1 MIPAAKSN
9 FAEFTFSACCNDYI
23 RHKFLDLLSLVKV
36 VETKF
41 RGQRTPS
48 PHSKSPLPS
57 TSQREDV
64 QYKLISNR
72 ISLFPFPL
80 WPWNQTIREL
90 LQSQRGGGWGGNYG
104 IYENME
110 NQIGQHLKWVIL
122 YLKPWRFLL
131 FVYRAS

>member
-64 QYKLISNR
+64 QYVNFKPNLPLSIS
-72 ISLFPFPL
+72 PL
-80 WPWNQTIREL
+80 AVKPNYSGTLAKSAWWWVGREL
-90 LQSQRGGGWGGNYG
+90 W
-104 IYENME
+104 
-110 NQIGQHLKWVIL
+110 
-122 YLKPWRFLL
+122 YL
-131 FVYRAS
+131 